1 MNKYIL
7 PTILILASGGLLYF
21 YIKNKKDK
29 DKNIIEENEDNS
41 TSTQS
46 TPTQSTRKQSTRKQS
61 TPKQSTPKQPKKTT
75 ISLSK
80 VLKFGAKGLEVQL
93 LQIYLNQY
101 LKARKK
107 VQLTADG
114 DFGKNT
120 EIALNWLFKRKQTS
134 LQEVK
139 NFSIAQGL
147 DWNLMK
153 KIAKQ
158 LLAQKQVNI
167 NIEEF

>member
-21 YIKNKKDK
+21 YIKNKGDK
-29 DKNIIEENEDNS
+29 DENTTEENKDNT
-41 TSTQS
+41 TST
-46 TPTQSTRKQSTRKQS
+46 
-61 TPKQSTPKQPKKTT
+61 QSTPKQPKKTT

-80 VLKFGAKGLEVQL
+80 VLKLGSKGLEVQL
-93 LQIYLNQY
+93 LQLYLNGY

-107 VQLTADG
+107 VQLTTDG
-114 DFGKNT
+114 NFGKNT

-147 DWNLMK
+147 DWNFMK
-153 KIAKQ
+153 KVAKQ
-158 LLAQKQVNI
+158 LLAQKKLNI